1 MVKGE
6 SRFELIR
13 SVGFKNS
20 IRTIFKT
27 GGANPPERRDT
38 SASPEQLQYQ
48 IANQESLN
56 TQKYK
61 IIENQK
67 ILKAKNLLINK
78 MKILD

>member
-13 SVGFKNS
+13 SVGSKNS
-20 IRTIFKT
+20 NRTIIKT
-27 GGANPPERRDT
+27 GGVNSPERGET
-38 SASPEQLQYQ
+38 AASPEQLQYQ

-56 TQKYK
+56 TPKYK